1 MLYEL
6 ELSEQ
11 CADQPDL
18 VDEKVNETT
27 GAVLNVNLAN
37 RRYSAFKILNHFIHN
52 HFIKGV

>member
-18 VDEKVNETT
+18 VDEKINQTT
-27 GAVLNVNLAN
+27 GAVLNKNQAN
-37 RRYSAFKILNHFIHN
+37 RRSVVIVNKPIYF
-52 HFIKGV
+52 V

>member
-18 VDEKVNETT
+18 VDELVNKTT
-27 GAVLNVNLAN
+27 GAILNKDLAN
-37 RRYSAFKILNHFIHN
+37 RRCDDLHYLTLFSMI
-52 HFIKGV
+52 

>member
-1 MLYEL
+1 MCQKWQMLYEL

-37 RRYSAFKILNHFIHN
+37 RR
-52 HFIKGV
+52 